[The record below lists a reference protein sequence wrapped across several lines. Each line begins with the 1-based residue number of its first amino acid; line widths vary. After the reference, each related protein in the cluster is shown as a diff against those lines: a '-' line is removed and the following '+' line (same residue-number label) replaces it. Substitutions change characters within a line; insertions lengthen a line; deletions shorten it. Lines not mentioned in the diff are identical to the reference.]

1 MKNERYLDALLKV
14 IPADTKDWTGV
25 HFLLE
30 DTCRTIDT
38 LQANL
43 VADSRD
49 MARRFTGFAEAVEN
63 QEMFSPPTGYSSL
76 QDITTN
82 YAKLVTRIDVLRS
95 LLRAELGKNT
105 KAFWD
110 EVNKS

>member
-25 HFLLE
+25 HFVLE
-30 DTCRTIDT
+30 DTCRAIDT
-38 LQANL
+38 LQSYL
-43 VADSRD
+43 VSDARD
-49 MARRFTGFAEAVEN
+49 MARRFTGFAESVEK

-82 YAKLVTRIDVLRS
+82 YAKLVTRIDTLRS
-95 LLRAELGKNT
+95 LLRVELGKDA
-105 KAFWD
+105 KVFWD
-110 EVNKS
+110 EVNRS